1 MSCSP
6 PAPPCWRLPQRHF
19 VVDVKGIEGWSRPF
33 AVFGRNAILAYVGSG
48 VLARI
53 LTLVKVPSGSGSGS
67 GVVSLQA
74 WLYSRVFEPFLPDPV
89 ASFGWALACVLLWLG
104 VLWRLDRRGL
114 YLRL

>member
-1 MSCSP
+1 V
-6 PAPPCWRLPQRHF
+6 QR
-19 VVDVKGIEGWSRPF
+19 IEAWSRPF

-53 LTLVKVPSGSGSGS
+53 FTLVKVPSGAGA
-67 GVVSLQA
+67 GVVSLQT
-74 WLYSRVFEPFLPDPV
+74 WLYARVFEPFLPAPL

-104 VLWRLDRRGL
+104 ILWRLDRRGL